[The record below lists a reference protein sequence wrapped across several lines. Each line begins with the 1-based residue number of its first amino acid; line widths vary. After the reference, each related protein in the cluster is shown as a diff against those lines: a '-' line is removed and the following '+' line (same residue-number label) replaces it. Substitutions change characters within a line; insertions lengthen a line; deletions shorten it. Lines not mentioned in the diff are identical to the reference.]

1 MSGPDNSIF
10 AIQGAV
16 LSDIERANADIAAR
30 KTDTVLLAGTTAAL
44 LFIGYITDNF
54 SIPTPN
60 SEASLTYIASQTLN
74 TAILVAPKLG
84 AIYTGLMAGATALH
98 GLNAMMRKNSLI
110 GALTSNALRTGNTK
124 LYDKIREMK

>member
-30 KTDTVLLAGTTAAL
+30 KTDTVLLAGTTAAI
-44 LFIGYITDNF
+44 LF
-54 SIPTPN
+54 
-60 SEASLTYIASQTLN
+60 
-74 TAILVAPKLG
+74 APKLG